1 MKNKVLIGR
10 LPDFIIPVNSKKSMK
25 INSGV
30 KTGILNQEII
40 IREKD
45 GKKIFEFSKN
55 LQCKAGVPAVSS
67 HMSDLLQ
74 AYKAL
79 KYQDDRS
86 VRLNTNMP
94 EFEDVEIITD
104 PKLPTAPATPDKPLL
119 LLPSA
124 SEAPKP
130 VAPKVKPSDHLRK
143 ATKKIPATAPD
154 TTLPKGSEPPAQD
167 DILEKTKLFLH
178 YWYYKLYNYNPYY
191 KLSIYDASDNKIKQ
205 YLKKVYQ
212 QYLTLN
218 SKAWEVIGTN
228 IDKLNV
234 DNKNDNK
241 KILLIAEE
249 LANTPNK
256 TKWINYLNWLTTGRG
271 EDNYN
276 FRAYKYADHGTPLEY
291 IVEKKFAP
299 QEKEELLKKTYD
311 YIHNTDERVR
321 NELTLKNGNKD
332 LAKQMKK
339 EILENLSN
347 FLGYSGNEVEDK
359 LEKMVESK
367 YTINSHSNFIDFTEQ
382 QIQQLV
388 KGLSNNYYWLSYIK
402 YNDVVPKQI
411 AFIGNIIF

>member
-10 LPDFIIPVNSKKSMK
+10 LPDFIIPVNSQKSMK

-55 LQCKAGVPAVSS
+55 LQRKAGVPAVSS
-67 HMSDLLQ
+67 RMSDLLQ

-104 PKLPTAPATPDKPLL
+104 PQVPTAPTTPAKPVL

-130 VAPKVKPSDHLRK
+130 VAPKTKPSDHLRK
-143 ATKKIPATAPD
+143 VTKKIPATAPA
-154 TTLPKGSEPPAQD
+154 TTLPTGSEPPAQD

-178 YWYYKLYNYNPYY
+178 YWYYKLYHYDRFY
-191 KLSIYDASDNKIKQ
+191 SDMWDASDEAIKR
-205 YLKKVYQ
+205 YLKNVYQ
-212 QYLTLN
+212 LYLTPD

-228 IDKLNV
+228 IDKLNE
-234 DNKNDNK
+234 DNKNDK
-241 KILLIAEE
+241 QKMLLIAEE
-249 LANTPNK
+249 LANNQNK
-256 TKWINYLNWLTTGRG
+256 QKWINYLNWLTTGRG
-271 EDNYN
+271 NDNYN
-276 FRAYKYADHGTPLEY
+276 FYKTKYSSNGTPREY
-291 IVEKKFAP
+291 VIEKKFTP

-311 YIHNTDERVR
+311 YIHNTDVRVR
-321 NELTLKNGNKD
+321 NELTSKNGNKD

-339 EILENLSN
+339 EILENLID
-347 FLGYSGNEVEDK
+347 FLDYSGEDK
-359 LEKMVESK
+359 LAKMIESK
-367 YTINSHSNFIDFTEQ
+367 YPINSHSDFIDFTDQ
-382 QIQQLV
+382 QVKQIV
-388 KGLSNNYYWLSYIK
+388 KGLSNNYYWLSFMK

>member
-10 LPDFIIPVNSKKSMK
+10 LPDFIIPVNSQKSMK

-55 LQCKAGVPAVSS
+55 LQRKAGVPAVSS
-67 HMSDLLQ
+67 RMSDLLQ
-74 AYKAL
+74 AYKVL

-104 PKLPTAPATPDKPLL
+104 PQTPTAPATPDKPLL

-143 ATKKIPATAPD
+143 VTKKIPAPAPA
-154 TTLPKGSEPPAQD
+154 TTLPTGSEPPAQD

-178 YWYYKLYNYNPYY
+178 YWYYKLYHYDRFY
-191 KLSIYDASDNKIKQ
+191 SGMWDASDEKIKE

-212 QYLTLN
+212 QYLTPN

-276 FRAYKYADHGTPLEY
+276 FRAYKYADKGTPLEY
-291 IVEKKFAP
+291 VVEKKFTP

-347 FLGYSGNEVEDK
+347 FLGYSGEDK

-367 YTINSHSNFIDFTEQ
+367 YTINNSSGFIDFTEQ
-382 QIQQLV
+382 QVKQLV

-402 YNDVVPKQI
+402 NNDVVPKQI
-411 AFIGNIIF
+411 AYIGNIIF